1 MSLIATS
8 VALALI
14 SAGCGGAADTT
25 AALTEAAV
33 AGANAT
39 TLTIDETSRRRRE
52 SSSRT
57 VTSTTSAPTSTAL
70 TSTALTST
78 ALTSTALTSTAST
91 PTDPTSTDPTSTDP
105 TSTDPTSTVP
115 TLTAPISTAPIST
128 ASSQVLLSPSDI
140 TYVGYYDLQTDGLD
154 TPWTRGLAVRR
165 IGSEV
170 RLLMKRNNGPFIEVS
185 LAGKTPTKTGS
196 TVSNQ
201 ITKITRSWPTTLS
214 TQDNEP
220 FIYWDETKSR
230 LFFTYAVDYPNDTQ
244 ELGTRIHT
252 ARLTDGVGTTEQK
265 RLSLDGVPDRRA
277 GTGIVKIPSQMQATW
292 GVGPF
297 AIGLGGYFSRMAQRG
312 EAAMGLSMY
321 AFPDPAPYADSI
333 SLPTSSYQVLAARG
347 STPYGRSLELP
358 LNAYTS
364 AFQSPGMDGLGYWV
378 WGDKYVGGF
387 FVDSPTKKGF
397 VAIASLGTGKNWY
410 ENSTL
415 NYEGQTTEAH
425 IYDPDELGKIS
436 RGLRSAII
444 DPIYP
449 NMKALSETRSN
460 SRGANQFAATA
471 AYDEIDNIIYVMM
484 WGKGSG
490 SSGYWNRLYAYKIN
504 I

>member
-8 VALALI
+8 AALALI
-14 SAGCGGAADTT
+14 STGCGGAAETT

-57 VTSTTSAPTSTAL
+57 VTSTTSAPTSTTPTSTTP

-78 ALTSTALTSTAST
+78 ALTSTAPT
-91 PTDPTSTDPTSTDP
+91 PTDPTSTV
-105 TSTDPTSTVP
+105 PTSTVP

-220 FIYWDETKSR
+220 FIYWDATNSR
-230 LFFTYAVDYPNDTQ
+230 LFFSYAVDYPNDTQ

-252 ARLTDGVGTTEQK
+252 ALLTDGIGTTEHK
-265 RLSLDGVPDRRA
+265 RLSLDGVSDRRA

-312 EAAMGLSMY
+312 ETAMGLSMY
-321 AFPDPAPYADSI
+321 AFPDPAPYADGV
-333 SLPTSSYQVLAARG
+333 SLPTTSYQVLAARG

-358 LNAYTS
+358 LNTYTPGS
-364 AFQSPGMDGLGYWV
+364 WQSPGIDGLGYWV

-387 FVDSPTKKGF
+387 FVESPTKKGF

-444 DPIYP
+444 DPTYP
-449 NMKALSETRSN
+449 NMKALSETRSTY
-460 SRGANQFAATA
+460 RGSNQFSAAAT
-471 AYDEIDNIIYVMM
+471 YDEIDKIIYVMM